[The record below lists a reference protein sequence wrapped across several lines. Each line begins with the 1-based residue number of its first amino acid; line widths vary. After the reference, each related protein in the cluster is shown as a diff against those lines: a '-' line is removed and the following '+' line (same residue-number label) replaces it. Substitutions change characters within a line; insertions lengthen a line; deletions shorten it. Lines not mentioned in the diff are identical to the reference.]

1 MERFFVDQRNPDELI
16 FISTLKAEYG
26 NLVASGDL
34 DPLETTFAMHLTN
47 CLEPH
52 GGTLKEVFL
61 DTAIPFKNCETGE
74 LRSFATWEGVDAF
87 LDDLLGEDRMKRG
100 IGDAERDEIQR
111 VIDVLEY
118 VYHNPNILPEDK
130 LQLAFCLDTLIR
142 LVKEG
147 DA

>member
-1 MERFFVDQRNPDELI
+1 MTNERIRVIIEEMDAAGWI
-16 FISTLKAEYG
+16 FRKEIC
-26 NLVASGDL
+26 GDL
-34 DPLETTFAMHLTN
+34 Y
-47 CLEPH
+47 
-52 GGTLKEVFL
+52 
-61 DTAIPFKNCETGE
+61 IPFKTCETGD

-111 VIDVLEY
+111 VIDVLEH

-130 LQLAFCLDTLIR
+130 LQLAFCLDTLIG